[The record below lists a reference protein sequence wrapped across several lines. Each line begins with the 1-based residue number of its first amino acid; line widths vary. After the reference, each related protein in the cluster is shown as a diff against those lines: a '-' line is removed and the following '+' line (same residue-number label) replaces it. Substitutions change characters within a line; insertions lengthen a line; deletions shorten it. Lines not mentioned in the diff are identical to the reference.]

1 MSCKLR
7 SIVKILMAVP
17 LVVLGL
23 TGCREAT
30 DEHMMLRLG
39 HGHDTSHPVHG
50 AMEFLAKDLS
60 ERSGGRIEVAIFPGE
75 QLGPERVM
83 IEQLQLGALDMV
95 KASAGNLESFIPEL
109 SVFSLPYLFR
119 DNAHAWEVLEG
130 PIGRELL
137 AAGNKVGLKGLCY
150 YDAGSRSFYTMKAP
164 ILEPA
169 NLRGLKMRVMPS
181 RSSMDMIEALGGHPV
196 GVSWGELYTALQQGV
211 VDGAENNPPSFVS
224 ARHHEIAK
232 HYVLNEH
239 TTIPDLIV
247 MALKRWESFSP
258 EDQALIQAAADAS
271 ADYEREL
278 WARRTQEDL
287 AEAEAAGV
295 KVYRPDKEP
304 FRQKVEP
311 VYDGLTGEIGELARE
326 IRGEH

>member
-1 MSCKLR
+1 MGG
-7 SIVKILMAVP
+7 P
-17 LVVLGL
+17 
-23 TGCREAT
+23 
-30 DEHMMLRLG
+30 
-39 HGHDTSHPVHG
+39 G
-50 AMEFLAKDLS
+50 A
-60 ERSGGRIEVAIFPGE
+60 
-75 QLGPERVM
+75 Q
-83 IEQLQLGALDMV
+83 
-95 KASAGNLESFIPEL
+95 
-109 SVFSLPYLFR
+109 
-119 DNAHAWEVLEG
+119 
-130 PIGRELL
+130 
-137 AAGNKVGLKGLCY
+137 
-150 YDAGSRSFYTMKAP
+150 
-164 ILEPA
+164 
-169 NLRGLKMRVMPS
+169 
-181 RSSMDMIEALGGHPV
+181 
-196 GVSWGELYTALQQGV
+196 LYTALQQGV